1 MNSSTPDAG
10 IPLLTEILPLADEP
24 PGDGGETLSPARE
37 VRDAGTSTAIGPL
50 PESGTAATL
59 PASDWNRLEDALQA
73 RIVERLQAQMEGVLQ
88 DRIRDNLAD
97 MLQIATESISRELRH
112 TLHESLS
119 NIVGQA
125 VAHEIA
131 KLKGEK

>member
-1 MNSSTPDAG
+1 MNPSTPDAG

-24 PGDGGETLSPARE
+24 PGERGEGPFAPGEIRE
-37 VRDAGTSTAIGPL
+37 TAT
-50 PESGTAATL
+50 TAATATFVKPEAAAL
-59 PASDWNRLEDALQA
+59 PPRDWDRLEDVLQA
-73 RIVERLQAQMEGVLQ
+73 RIVERLQAQLEGVLQ